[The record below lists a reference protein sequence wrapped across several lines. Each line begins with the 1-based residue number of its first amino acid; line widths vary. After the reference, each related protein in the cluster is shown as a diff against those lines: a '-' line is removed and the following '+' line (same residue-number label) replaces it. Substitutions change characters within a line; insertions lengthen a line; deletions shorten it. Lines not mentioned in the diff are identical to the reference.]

1 MDANRFDALVLDAAD
16 SVQSRRGVLFRIAAA
31 SMTLAF
37 SLDAAGAGKR
47 RRRNRRRNVRVCFK
61 GREIVVNRTAARE
74 LISRGAQRGR
84 CVSAGDPDIPGCSG
98 STDFCSGDQATCLG
112 EADCGCFVTV
122 ESDTICGNLDT
133 FQGCPTTTTCTS
145 SADCPDVE
153 FCVALPCC
161 PQGKAVCVPLCVPP
175 E

>member
-1 MDANRFDALVLDAAD
+1 MDADRFDALVLGAAD
-16 SVQSRRGVLFRIAAA
+16 PVQSRRGILFGIAAA
-31 SMTLAF
+31 AMTLTVG
-37 SLDAAGAGKR
+37 SDAAGAGKR

-61 GREIVVNRTAARE
+61 GREIVVNGAAARE
-74 LISRGAQRGR
+74 LVSRGALRGR
-84 CVSAGDPDIPGCSG
+84 CVAAGAPSIPGCAASN
-98 STDFCSGDQATCLG
+98 DFCSGEQASCLG

-122 ESDTICGNLDT
+122 ESDTICGNLDH

-145 SADCPDVE
+145 SDDCPDVE

-161 PQGKAVCVPLCVPP
+161 PQGKATCVPLCVPP